1 VKEGED
7 RKESVVKMENS
18 LCEKPERHN
27 ARRLSDHL
35 KLDGKKKV
43 HSLVDKVYQRTN
55 LKIAW
60 ERVKANRGAGG
71 VDGVTV
77 KEFEKDLEANLER
90 LHQELR
96 EGRYQPQPVRRLEIP
111 KRGDP
116 GKTRPLGIPAVYDR
130 VCQQALVNRI
140 EPIFEE
146 VFDAGSFGYRKGRQT
161 RDALKK
167 IWHEIEE
174 GNEWIVDADLKDY
187 FGSVDHEKLI
197 VLVAQRISDGRVLKL
212 IQQMLE
218 AGYIEQGSLFPTS
231 RGTPQGGV
239 VSPCLSN
246 VLLTPFDKEMR
257 RKGYRLTRWA
267 DDWVVTCRT
276 RSEAVQALAT
286 ATKILQK
293 LGVTLNAKKTRI
305 VNIKQGFEFLGFKIG
320 QGKGVLRLPA
330 SKIKAK
336 LNKRNLYALPKD
348 KSVTRFKDAVRQKT
362 RRRSPLTTEEIVKE
376 LNPLIR
382 GWGNY
387 YKRSNVR
394 RLFNQLDAWIIRRL
408 WSQRNKK
415 WRTNGWRTLSTQ
427 HLREDLKLVSLIWLI
442 PSLQAAKARS

>member
-1 VKEGED
+1 
-7 RKESVVKMENS
+7 MENS

-146 VFDAGSFGYRKGRQT
+146 VFDASSFGYRKGRKT

-187 FGSVDHEKLI
+187 FGSVDHEKLLA
-197 VLVAQRISDGRVLKL
+197 LVAQRISDGRVLKL

-218 AGYIEQGSLFPTS
+218 AGYVEQGNLFPTS

-276 RSEAVQALAT
+276 RAEAEQALAT

-305 VNIKQGFEFLGFKIG
+305 VNIKQGFEFLGFKIK

-330 SKIKAK
+330 SRIKAR
-336 LNKRNLYALPKD
+336 LNKRNLLAIPKD
-348 KSVTRFKDAVRQKT
+348 KSVVRFKDAVRQKT
-362 RRRSPLTTEEIVKE
+362 RRKSPLTTEEIVEE

-387 YKRSNVR
+387 YKRSHVR
-394 RLFNQLDAWIIRRL
+394 RLFHQLDAWIIRRL
-408 WSQRNKK
+408 WSHRHKK
-415 WRTNGWRTLSTQ
+415 WRVAGWRTLPDK
-427 HLREDLKLVSLIWLI
+427 HLRENLKLVSLLWLI
-442 PSLQAAKARS
+442 PSLQAARAHS